1 MPYQFQRT
9 VRRVFYLLLR
19 RALVTLAILV
29 GAGELRAQEGTR
41 HGVVRDPAGAPI
53 AGAAVEPRGETRSL
67 VPVVTGPDG
76 SFAFDPQGETGGV
89 VVVRHSGF
97 ESAERAWSADDA
109 EPLAIVLDP
118 PHVREAVTV
127 TAAREETRLGDTA
140 ARVTI
145 FGRDAIF
152 TTAAPTLDDAL
163 RQVPGFTL
171 FRRSGSR
178 VANPTAQG
186 ASLRGVGASGA
197 SRTLVLLDGLPLND
211 PFGGWVYWSRVPRVA
226 VERVEVLEG
235 GASDLYGSAAL
246 GGVVQALE
254 RSDAPA
260 VAAEVSGGTQGTA
273 IASAYAGVRSG
284 DWSARSSGE
293 AFTTDGY
300 VLVPEDVRGP
310 VDTPAGSEHLA
321 GRLLLERKLRPG
333 ASVFVR
339 GALFGESRANGTPLQ
354 VNDTDA
360 QEVAAG
366 ATVSTA
372 EKGAFSVRA
381 WYGTQTYH
389 QTFSAV
395 SADRRSEVLTR
406 VQDVPAE
413 VIGGSLQWSRG
424 LGAHHALLVGAD
436 ARRVEGTSD
445 ETPYVAGRPL
455 APVSAGGVDRTLAV
469 FATDRIALG
478 TRALVT
484 AGARLDSWKGGGQ
497 DVTELSPRASFLFR
511 ATSRVVLTAAG
522 YGAFRSPTLNEL
534 YRSFRVGNT
543 VTRANPDLVPER
555 LRGGEAG
562 VSWSGADGR
571 LRLRAVGF
579 AARIEDPVANVT
591 LSSTPQLITRERQ
604 NLGRNRSLGLETDAE
619 ARLDAHLT
627 ARLGYGYTAATV
639 RSNPADPSLE
649 GNDVP
654 QVARHQLTFGLVFD
668 HPRLFSLSLQGR
680 ASSRQ
685 FEDDQNQL
693 PLPGYFTLDAQV
705 WRRIKRVRAFAALE
719 NVTGER
725 YAVGLTPTPT
735 EGPPFAF
742 RFGLRFE

>member
-1 MPYQFQRT
+1 MS
-9 VRRVFYLLLR
+9 
-19 RALVTLAILV
+19 
-29 GAGELRAQEGTR
+29 
-41 HGVVRDPAGAPI
+41 GVVRDSAGAPVP
-53 AGAAVEPRGETRSL
+53 GASVEPRGGKR
-67 VPVVTGPDG
+67 VFPPVVTGSDG
-76 SFAFDPQGETGGV
+76 FFAFDPLGETGGV
-89 VVVRHSGF
+89 VVVRAPGF
-97 ESAERAWSADDA
+97 ANAERPWSAA
-109 EPLAIVLDP
+109 ATEPLSIVLDAAGP
-118 PHVREAVTV
+118 REVVTV
-127 TAAREETRLGDTA
+127 TAARGETRLGDTA

-145 FGRDAIF
+145 FGRDELRA
-152 TTAAPTLDDAL
+152 TAAPTLDDAL

-186 ASLRGVGASGA
+186 ASMRGVGASGA

-235 GASDLYGSAAL
+235 GASDLYGSSAL
-246 GGVVQALE
+246 GGVIQALE

-260 VAAEVSGGTQGTA
+260 VVAEVAAGTEGTGA
-273 IASAYAGVRSG
+273 ASVYAGIRSG
-284 DWSARSSGE
+284 DWSFRASGE

-310 VDTPAGSEHLA
+310 VDTAAGSRHLT
-321 GRLLLERKLRPG
+321 GRFLLERKLRPG
-333 ASVFVR
+333 AAVFVR
-339 GALFGESRANGTPLQ
+339 GAFFGESRTNGTPLQ
-354 VNDTDA
+354 VNDTDS
-360 QEVAAG
+360 QELSAG
-366 ATVSTA
+366 AHADTA
-372 EKGAFSVRA
+372 GKGAFSARV

-395 SADRRSEVLTR
+395 SPDRTTETLTR

-413 VIGGSLQWSRG
+413 SAGGSIQWSRG
-424 LGAHHALLVGAD
+424 LGARHALLVGAE

-445 ETPYVAGRPL
+445 ETPYAAGRPL
-455 APVSAGGVDRTLAV
+455 PLTSAGGVDRTVAV

-478 TRALVT
+478 TRTLVT
-484 AGARLDSWKGGGQ
+484 LGARLDSWNGGEG
-497 DVTELSPRASFLFR
+497 DVTEVSPRASVLFR
-511 ATSRVVLTAAG
+511 ATRQVALTAAG

-543 VTRANPDLVPER
+543 VTQANPDLVPER

-562 VSWSGADGR
+562 IAWSRSDGG

-591 LSSTPQLITRERQ
+591 LSTTPALTTRRRE
-604 NLGRNRSLGLETDAE
+604 NLGRNRSVGVETDAE
-619 ARLDAHLT
+619 MRVDSHLSARV
-627 ARLGYGYTAATV
+627 GYGYTAATIQ
-639 RSNPADPSLE
+639 SYSADPSLE

-654 QVARHQLTFGLVFD
+654 QVARHQLTFGVVFD
-668 HPRLFSLSLQGR
+668 HPRLFQLSLQGR

-705 WRRIKRVRAFAALE
+705 SRRLKRVRAFAALE

-735 EGPPFAF
+735 EGPPFTF